1 VTVTNNFFEA
11 ARKFSRGGS
20 SCSSNLYSLDGQNV
34 HPTSN
39 LLLINLQVKC
49 VIAYVVV
56 VAFLKADGFNCR
68 KQPHRFSW
76 YLYKGS
82 VSYTLT

>member
-1 VTVTNNFFEA
+1 
-11 ARKFSRGGS
+11 
-20 SCSSNLYSLDGQNV
+20 
-34 HPTSN
+34 
-39 LLLINLQVKC
+39 
-49 VIAYVVV
+49 

-82 VSYTLT
+82 VSYTLTWLPAPVDEWSLLPNDATAERNF